1 MFKMKINKA
10 GTDLIIRFEGGHIL
24 KSYRDPINI
33 WTISVG
39 LTRIYN
45 RSVVESDIITL
56 EESEKLFRIELNR
69 FCDGVTRLLFTRLT
83 ENQFSALVS
92 ISFNIGLGALRGSTL
107 LKMVNRNPN
116 DPLIRN
122 EFLRWN
128 KINKIESRG
137 LTRRRKAES
146 DLYFS

>member
-1 MFKMKINKA
+1 MKINKA

-69 FCDGVTRLLFTRLT
+69 FCDGVTRLLFNRLT

>member
-1 MFKMKINKA
+1 MKINKA